1 MRMCLRLILTGLL
14 LLSSCSAD
22 EGAWSPAAQSWQD
35 MSIRVETQPTPVRQG
50 MNEFI
55 LIANRQQRGFVNDLL
70 VEVRTEDSGWRQAIP
85 DGALGVFRKALPV
98 RDVQGDHLY
107 VRLTRR
113 GQQGKMT
120 FALAPPRAPVQP

>member
-1 MRMCLRLILTGLL
+1 MRMYPCLILAGLL
-14 LLSSCSAD
+14 LSACSAD
-22 EGAWSPAAQSWQD
+22 EHAWSPAAQSWQD
-35 MSIRVETQPTPVRQG
+35 MSIRVETQPSPVRQG

-70 VEVRTEDSGWRQAIP
+70 VQVRTEDSGWRQAIP

-98 RDVQGDHLY
+98 RDVQNDHLY

-113 GQQGKMT
+113 GRQGEMT
-120 FALAPPRAPVQP
+120 FALAPPPPPGQL

>member
-1 MRMCLRLILTGLL
+1 MRLCLGLML
-14 LLSSCSAD
+14 AGLGLSSCSAN
-22 EGAWSPAAQSWQD
+22 EQAWSPAAQSWQD

-70 VEVRTEDSGWRQAIP
+70 VEVHTENSGWKQAMP
-85 DGALGVFRKALPV
+85 DGALGVFRRALPV
-98 RDVQGDHLY
+98 RDVQNDHLY

-113 GQQGKMT
+113 GQHGEMI
-120 FALAPPRAPVQP
+120 FALAPPRAPAQP